1 MGKRIIFFLGLLFV
15 SIVTMAQTKV
25 TGSVTDDQGDPVIG
39 ASIKV
44 VGTNTGTITNTD
56 GEFSLTV
63 PNQNS
68 KLEISYIGMASQ
80 TLRAQSNMKVQLR
93 SLNNELDEVMVV
105 AYGTAKKSA
114 YTGAATQIKA
124 DKIENRQISNISSA
138 LVGTAS
144 GVQTLQTSGQ
154 PGTSATI
161 RIRGVSSINGYNEP
175 LYVVDGVPFDGDL
188 SSINSEDIESINVLK
203 DAVSTSLYG
212 SRGANGVVMVT
223 TKKGQKGKATVT
235 VDAKWGAVSR
245 ELPNYKTLGNAKTYY
260 ETLYQAY
267 YNSYFY
273 NAGRTASSSH
283 NLANSTVQ
291 TVTGYNIWTV
301 PTGEY
306 LIGTNGKLN
315 PNAKLG
321 YSDGTYYYTPDD
333 WEDQT
338 FDTKL
343 RQEYN
348 VSISGA
354 DDRFNYF
361 GSFGYLND
369 QGIIEGSG
377 FKRLNTRLNAEYKVT
392 KWLSIGSNISF
403 THSNSLYPNEQSDKY
418 SNSSGNAFY
427 IANFIA
433 PIYPMYVRDAN
444 GNLMYDKA
452 TGKKIYD
459 YGDGQSSNST
469 RNWMS
474 MSNPKGDLLYDFRE
488 FNSDIFNG
496 NWFAKVDLT
505 HGFTATARISLNSD
519 NTIFHSSSSSLYGQS
534 SSYGGENISEQTRT
548 TAFTHQYLLNYL
560 NTFGKHNVNVTAGF
574 EGYRLKIDDF
584 YALGQNKYRESD
596 YTVGNVI
603 DQRSG
608 GGAVDQYRT
617 AGFFFTGNYN
627 FDQRFFFNLG
637 YRHDGTSAFSSDNR
651 WGDFYNFGL
660 GWDMK
665 KENWL
670 ADVDW
675 GNQLKVRGSFGQT
688 GNDNHLASTLDASP
702 SYHTFYAYTDQY
714 NLTGANGVFSDGVL
728 AYKGNPDL
736 KWEKTN
742 AFDFGVDYAFL
753 GGRLNGALDFY
764 YRSTSNLLD
773 FKNVAMSN
781 GYTTIPVNVGTI
793 HNYGFEFDVNYDIFK
808 KPDFTWTVSFNGT
821 LQTSKVHKL
830 SPDYADGQ
838 YVNGYRILKEG
849 DPLYEL
855 YLPHYEGVDPET
867 GLALYTGVKMDDNGN
882 PVTDANGNYV
892 EESTTDYNNAYTYN
906 RKKSGDMQ
914 PDFYG
919 GLGTQL
925 YWKGFDF
932 SLQTSFQLGGRI
944 YDQGYQDLMA
954 SGGTSFSAGQ
964 NWHQDILNAWTPENR
979 YTDVP
984 RVDVS
989 DQYANSA
996 SDRWYKSSDY
1006 FSIDNITLGY
1016 TLPKTL
1022 TRHIGLQS
1030 VRVFGSAENLWI
1042 FSARQGLDPRIGRIY
1057 VSSAWYAA
1065 RRTISGGIKIV
1076 F

>member
-80 TLRAQSNMKVQLR
+80 TLRAQSNMRIQLR

-144 GVQTLQTSGQ
+144 GVQTLQTNGQ

-245 ELPNYKTLGNAKTYY
+245 ELPNYKVLGNAGTYY

-273 NAGRTASSSH
+273 NAGRTPSASH
-283 NLANSTVQ
+283 DLANSKVQ

-315 PNAKLG
+315 PNATLG
-321 YSDGTYYYTPDD
+321 YSDGTYFYTPDD

-377 FKRLNTRLNAEYKVT
+377 FKRLNTRLNAEYKVA

-403 THSNSLYPNEQSDKY
+403 THSNSLYPSEQSSEY
-418 SNSSGNAFY
+418 SASSGNAFY

-444 GNLMYDKA
+444 GNIMYDKA

-459 YGDGQSSNST
+459 YGDGLSSNAT

-505 HGFTATARISLNSD
+505 HGFTATARIGLNSD

-584 YALGQNKYRESD
+584 YAQGQNKYRESD

-603 DQRSG
+603 DQRTG
-608 GGAVDQYRT
+608 GGSVDEYRT

-675 GNQLKVRGSFGQT
+675 LNQLKVRGSFGQT

-728 AYKGNPDL
+728 VYKGNPDL

-753 GGRLNGALDFY
+753 GGRLNGAFDFY

-793 HNYGFEFDVNYDIFK
+793 HNYGLEFDVNYDIFK

-821 LQTSKVHKL
+821 FQTSKVHKL
-830 SPDYADGQ
+830 SPDYANGQ
-838 YVNGYRILKEG
+838 YVTGERILKEG

-867 GLALYTGVKMDDNGN
+867 GLALYTGVKADADGN

-989 DQYANSA
+989 DQYANSS

-1022 TRHIGLQS
+1022 IRHIGLQS

>member
-80 TLRAQSNMKVQLR
+80 TLRAQSNMRIQLR

-245 ELPNYKTLGNAKTYY
+245 ELPNYKVLGNAGTYY

-273 NAGRTASSSH
+273 NAGRTPSASH
-283 NLANSTVQ
+283 DLANSKVQ

-377 FKRLNTRLNAEYKVT
+377 FKRLNTRLNAEYKVA

-403 THSNSLYPNEQSDKY
+403 THSNSLYPSEQSSDDAA
-418 SNSSGNAFY
+418 SSGNSFY

-444 GNLMYDKA
+444 GNIMYDKA
-452 TGKKIYD
+452 TGQKIYD
-459 YGDGQSSNST
+459 YGDGQSTSFT

-474 MSNPKGDLLYDFRE
+474 MSNPKGDLLYNFRE

-505 HGFTATARISLNSD
+505 HGFTATARIGLNSD
-519 NTIFHSSSSSLYGQS
+519 NTIFHSSSSSLYGQT

-584 YALGQNKYRESD
+584 YASGRNKYRESD

-603 DQRSG
+603 DQRTG
-608 GGAVDQYRT
+608 GGSVDEYRT

-675 GNQLKVRGSFGQT
+675 LNQLKVRGSFGQT
-688 GNDNHLASTLDASP
+688 GNDNHLASTS
-702 SYHTFYAYTDQY
+702 SYTFYAYADQY
-714 NLTGANGVFSDGVL
+714 SLTGANGVFSDGVL

-793 HNYGFEFDVNYDIFK
+793 HNYGLEFDVNYDIFK

-821 LQTSKVHKL
+821 FQTSKVHKL
-830 SPDYADGQ
+830 SPDYANGQ
-838 YVNGYRILKEG
+838 YVTGERILKEG
-849 DPLYEL
+849 DPLYQL

-867 GLALYTGVKMDDNGN
+867 GLALYTGVKTDADGN

-892 EESTTDYNNAYTYN
+892 EESTTNYDNAYTYN

-954 SGGTSFSAGQ
+954 SGGTTFSAGQ

-989 DQYANSA
+989 DQYANSS

-1022 TRHIGLQS
+1022 IRHIGLQS

>member
-80 TLRAQSNMKVQLR
+80 TLRAQSNMRIQLR

-245 ELPNYKTLGNAKTYY
+245 ELPNYKVLGNTGTYY

-273 NAGRTASSSH
+273 NAGRTPSASH
-283 NLANSTVQ
+283 DLANSKVQ

-377 FKRLNTRLNAEYKVT
+377 FKRLNTRLNAEYKVA

-403 THSNSLYPNEQSDKY
+403 THSNSLYPSEQSSEDAA
-418 SNSSGNAFY
+418 SSGNSFY

-444 GNLMYDKA
+444 GNIMYDKA

-459 YGDGQSSNST
+459 YGDGQSTSFT

-474 MSNPKGDLLYDFRE
+474 MSNPKGDLLYNFRE

-505 HGFTATARISLNSD
+505 HGFTATARIGLNSD
-519 NTIFHSSSSSLYGQS
+519 NTIFHSSSSSLYGQT

-584 YALGQNKYRESD
+584 YAQGQNKYRESD

-603 DQRSG
+603 DQRTG
-608 GGAVDQYRT
+608 GGSVDEYRT

-675 GNQLKVRGSFGQT
+675 LNQLKVRGSFGQT
-688 GNDNHLASTLDASP
+688 GNDNHLASTS
-702 SYHTFYAYTDQY
+702 SYTFYAYADQY
-714 NLTGANGVFSDGVL
+714 SLTGANGVFSDGVL

-742 AFDFGVDYAFL
+742 AFDFGVDYAFF

-793 HNYGFEFDVNYDIFK
+793 HNYGLEFDVNYDIFK

-821 LQTSKVHKL
+821 FQTSKVHKL
-830 SPDYADGQ
+830 SPDYTDGQ
-838 YVNGYRILKEG
+838 YVSGYRILKEG

-1022 TRHIGLQS
+1022 IRHIGLQS